1 VLVAVIFVMGLISGA
16 PLDGPSNPATLSYV
30 PTPEWFFLPLD
41 QFLVVAPTNPL
52 IAIAIFG
59 VIGLGAALMV
69 LLPFIDRSPERRPLR
84 RPEVIIPALFM
95 AFTVIFFAVL
105 GINRLYNL

>member
-1 VLVAVIFVMGLISGA
+1 
-16 PLDGPSNPATLSYV
+16 
-30 PTPEWFFLPLD
+30 
-41 QFLVVAPTNPL
+41 
-52 IAIAIFG
+52 
-59 VIGLGAALMV
+59 MV

-95 AFTVIFFAVL
+95 AFTVIFFALL